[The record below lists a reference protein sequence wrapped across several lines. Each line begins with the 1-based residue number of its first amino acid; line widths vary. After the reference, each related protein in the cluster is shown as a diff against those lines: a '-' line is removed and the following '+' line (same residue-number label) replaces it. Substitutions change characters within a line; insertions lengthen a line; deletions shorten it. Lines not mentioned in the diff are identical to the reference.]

1 MRWPDARVSALGPP
15 ALVQLLDGTEEAD
28 ASPLTDW
35 RTEYGGVL
43 NVQTG
48 EIELPTPTF
57 TPCPY
62 ENCPDCKREAAHGDR

>member
-15 ALVQLLDGTEEAD
+15 ALVRLLDGTEEA
-28 ASPLTDW
+28 PLTDW

-43 NVQTG
+43 NVRTG

-62 ENCPDCKREAAHGDR
+62 ENCPDCEREAAHGHR

>member
-1 MRWPDARVSALGPP
+1 MKWSNARVSALGPP
-15 ALVQLLDGTEEAD
+15 TLVQLIDGTEETDTA
-28 ASPLTDW
+28 PLADW

-57 TPCPY
+57 APCPY
-62 ENCPDCKREAAHGDR
+62 ENCPECTKRTA